1 METNNQRWMLDAE
14 LADKQT
20 EWYRHFHNNP
30 ELSMQEYRTTR
41 KIKELLSEM
50 GISLQALSG
59 ELGAIGVIEG
69 GGPGPVVVLRA
80 DIDALP
86 IEEESELPFR
96 SNVKGISHMCGHD
109 FHTSALLGAG
119 AYLLENRD
127 QWGGTV
133 KLLFQPGE
141 ETTEGAKYMLSKG
154 ALTGEEKAVFGLHN
168 DPLLEAGTVGV
179 KKGPFFAAADTL
191 HIIVRGLKGHA
202 AMPHLTIDA
211 TVAAS
216 AIVMGLQTA
225 VSRNVDPLHPAV
237 VTIGSLHSGQGHNV
251 VSHLAEMWGTMRT
264 FSKETRQKLIRIV
277 PRIVEQIGEAYGASI
292 EMEILPQTP
301 AVFNDDRITS
311 EFISYLSANLP
322 QVRVKEVG
330 EVMAAEDFAVYQE
343 KVPGCYFLVGT
354 RDPEKNVIEPWHHPK
369 FKVNESMISL
379 ASALLIQAA
388 LSQLPKL

>member
-1 METNNQRWMLDAE
+1 METNNRRWMLDAE
-14 LADKQT
+14 LVAKQA
-20 EWYRHFHNNP
+20 EWYRHFHSNP
-30 ELSMQEYRTTR
+30 ELSMREYRTTGR
-41 KIKELLSEM
+41 IKELLLEM
-50 GISLQALSG
+50 GIKLQSLSG

-69 GGPGPVVVLRA
+69 GGSGPVVVLRA

-86 IEEESELPFR
+86 IQEESDLPFR
-96 SNVKGISHMCGHD
+96 SNVNGVSHMCGHD

-119 AYLLENRD
+119 VYLMENRHR
-127 QWGGTV
+127 WGGTV

-141 ETTEGAKYMLSKG
+141 ETTDGAKYMLEQG

-168 DPLLEAGTVGV
+168 DPLLAAGTVGV
-179 KKGPFFAAADTL
+179 KKGPFFASADTL
-191 HIIVRGLKGHA
+191 HIKVRGVKGHA

-251 VSHLAEMWGTMRT
+251 VSDLAEMWGTIRT
-264 FSKETRQKLIRIV
+264 FSKETRQKLTQII
-277 PRIVEQIGEAYGASI
+277 PRIAEQIGEAYGASV

-301 AVFNDDRITS
+301 AVFNDDDITA
-311 EFISYLSANLP
+311 EFVSHLSANLP
-322 QVRVKEVG
+322 QIQIKEVG

-343 KVPGCYFLVGT
+343 RVPGCYFLVGT
-354 RDPEKNVIEPWHHPK
+354 RDPDQNVIEPWHHPK
-369 FKVNESMISL
+369 FKVNESMIPL
-379 ASALLIQAA
+379 ASTLLIQAA
-388 LSQLPKL
+388 WSQLRQL